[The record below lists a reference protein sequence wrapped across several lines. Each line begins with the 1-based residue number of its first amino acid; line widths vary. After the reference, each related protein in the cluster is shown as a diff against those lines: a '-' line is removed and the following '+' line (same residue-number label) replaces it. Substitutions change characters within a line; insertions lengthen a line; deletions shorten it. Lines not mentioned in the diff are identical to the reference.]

1 VIFEALRGRGRMAV
15 AVVALVFFAAYPWLA
30 SRFMVTVLIQCLI
43 MAILA
48 MSLDLMVG
56 YTGMASL
63 GHAAYFGTGAYAA
76 AIMSVHYKAGFT
88 EALAVGL
95 LVAVAVTAVFALVAL
110 RAAGVYF
117 LMITFA
123 LAMLVWGL
131 AYRWNAM
138 TGGENGIAGVQRP
151 SFIAGTTAYYYFVLA
166 IAAAV
171 FVFFGVLVR
180 SSFGRTLVGIR
191 ESESRMQTL
200 GYNVWLHKY
209 LIFLIS
215 GLFSGLSGVLWVFY
229 DSLVAPPL
237 VDLSTSFDALLMVS
251 VGGGG
256 TLVGAVLG
264 AVIVKMLENLVNLIT
279 DRWLTVVAL
288 VYITV
293 VLLAPQG
300 IIGLLSGLMAR
311 GGTDRK
317 VLEVV
322 KRANAPVGREGSK

>member
-1 VIFEALRGRGRMAV
+1 MIFEPLRGRWVTA
-15 AVVALVFFAAYPWLA
+15 AAAAALVFLAVYPWFA
-30 SRFMVTVLIQCLI
+30 SRFMVTVLVQCLI

-56 YTGMASL
+56 YTGLASL

-76 AIMSVHYKAGFT
+76 AIMSVHYKAGFP

-95 LVAVAVTAVFALVAL
+95 LAAVAVTAVFALVAL
-110 RAAGVYF
+110 RATGVYF

-131 AYRWNAM
+131 AYRWNSM

-151 SFIAGTTAYYYFVLA
+151 AFIAGTTAFYYFVLA
-166 IAAAV
+166 IAVCV
-171 FVFFGVLVR
+171 FAFFAVLVR

-191 ESESRMQTL
+191 ESESRMRTL

-209 LIFLIS
+209 IIFLLS
-215 GLFSGLSGVLWVFY
+215 GLFSGLSGVLWVYY

-237 VDLSTSFDALLMVS
+237 VDLGTSFDALLMVS
-251 VGGGG
+251 LGGGG

-264 AVIVKMLENLVNLIT
+264 ALIFKMMENLVNLFT

-300 IIGLLSGLMAR
+300 IIGLLRDLAERREAR
-311 GGTDRK
+311 VKAFGAAGRADAPARK
-317 VLEVV
+317 
-322 KRANAPVGREGSK
+322 EGSR

>member
-1 VIFEALRGRGRMAV
+1 MIFELLRGRGRVAV
-15 AVVALVFFAAYPWLA
+15 AVAALVFFAVYPWFA
-30 SRFMVTVLIQCLI
+30 SRFMITVLVQCLI

-63 GHAAYFGTGAYAA
+63 GHAAYFGSGAYAA
-76 AIMSVHYKAGFT
+76 AIVSVTYKASFP

-95 LVAVAVTAVFALVAL
+95 IVAVAVTAVFALVAL
-110 RAAGVYF
+110 RATGVYF

-123 LAMLVWGL
+123 LAMLIWGL
-131 AYRWNAM
+131 AYRWNSM

-151 SFIAGTTAYYYFVLA
+151 SFIAGTTTFYYFVLA

-191 ESESRMQTL
+191 ESESRMRTL

-209 LIFLIS
+209 IVFLIS
-215 GLFSGLSGVLWVFY
+215 GLFSGLAGVLWVFY

-264 AVIVKMLENLVNLIT
+264 AVIVKMLENLVNLVT

-300 IIGLLSGLMAR
+300 IIGLLRDLMAR
-311 GGTDRK
+311 REMNRAA
-317 VLEVV
+317 LEVAG
-322 KRANAPVGREGSK
+322 RANASAGKEGSK

>member
-1 VIFEALRGRGRMAV
+1 VIFELLHGRGRTA
-15 AVVALVFFAAYPWLA
+15 AAAAALVFFAAYPWLA
-30 SRFMVTVLIQCLI
+30 DRFMITVLIQCLI
-43 MAILA
+43 MSILA
-48 MSLDLMVG
+48 MSLDLMLG

-76 AIMSVHYKAGFT
+76 AIMSVHYKASFP
-88 EALAVGL
+88 EAMVVA
-95 LVAVAVTAVFALVAL
+95 LVAAVAVTAVFALVAL
-110 RAAGVYF
+110 RAKGVYF

-123 LAMLVWGL
+123 LAMLIWGL
-131 AYRWNAM
+131 AYRWNDM

-151 SFIAGTTAYYYFVLA
+151 AYIADTTAFYYFVLA

-171 FVFFGVLVR
+171 FVLFGMLVR

-191 ESESRMQTL
+191 ESESRMRTL

-209 LIFLIS
+209 IIFLIS
-215 GLFSGLSGVLWVFY
+215 GLFSGLAGALWVFY

-237 VDLSTSFDALLMVS
+237 VDITTSFDALLMVS

-264 AVIVKMLENLVNLIT
+264 AIIVKMLENLVNLVT
-279 DRWLTVVAL
+279 DRWLSVVAL

-300 IIGLLSGLMAR
+300 IIGLVRDMMAR
-311 GGTDRK
+311 KETGGTAPGAAN
-317 VLEVV
+317 
-322 KRANAPVGREGSK
+322 RAIASASREGSK